1 MKLDFETVIA
11 VDTSWMAVKAIPNHA
26 EIAGEL
32 MFRKIFELAPSAVNM
47 YSFGPEFDGKEE
59 ELFQS
64 AVFKRHAKGVVM
76 MLNMVI
82 NMIGPG
88 LEPAIKVLTKLGTRH
103 ISYGV
108 LPAHYGIVGRGLLHA
123 LETALG
129 PKKWTPAVERG
140 WTQVYG
146 FISTAMM
153 AGANNHLQRTLL
165 RSERVPTRKNV
176 ARNSPKLDRPVT
188 SSVLRRLTGT
198 KSEPSRKLRE
208 MADLIDKELFIL
220 EEKEDDEMLDSGRWL
235 PRLIS
240 GEVNYMRMVESVY
253 TSWDIIKR
261 IPNYAEVAGVLLFRN
276 IFEIAPEARAMFPV
290 AGQYEMDDDAI
301 FEDCTFVVH
310 AKSVASMLDVVVNML
325 GPDLTPVMETLE
337 DLGARHVRYNVAA
350 AHYPI
355 VGEALLKTLET
366 ALGNDVWTPTVQE
379 GWQGVYEFISSS
391 MQKGADDLLKEDV
404 EAYLDC
410 NSFDNLQIRS
420 FYHSWFFVKWGYNV
434 GVVLIIA
441 NAQVYTTFL
450 KCEYAHVDEISLMKV
465 GNFAEALYFK
475 GSYASQEKQIG
486 MVGRNQHDREYLAT
500 SIGRKQLSYLQMTQL
515 SINICHVDSGAFMAG
530 QLSN

>member
-1 MKLDFETVIA
+1 MNLDFETVIA
-11 VDTSWMAVKAIPNHA
+11 VDTSWLIIKAIPNHA

-47 YSFGPEFDGKEE
+47 YSFGPEFDGKED

-64 AVFKRHAKGVVM
+64 AVFKRHAIGVVS
-76 MLNMVI
+76 MLDSVV

-88 LEPAIKVLTKLGTRH
+88 LEPATKVLAKLGTRH
-103 ISYGV
+103 ITYGV

-153 AGANNHLQRTLL
+153 AGANSHLQRTVI
-165 RSERVPTRKNV
+165 RSEIVPTHKNV
-176 ARNSPKLDRPVT
+176 AHNSQEPDLPVT

-198 KSEPSRKLRE
+198 KSESSRKLQDV
-208 MADLIDKELFIL
+208 ADMIDKELCIID
-220 EEKEDDEMLDSGRWL
+220 EEDNGPL

-261 IPNYAEVAGVLLFRN
+261 IPNYNEVAGVLLFRN
-276 IFEIAPEARAMFPV
+276 VFEIAPEARALFPF
-290 AGQYEMDDDAI
+290 AGKYDINDDAI
-301 FEDCTFVVH
+301 FEDRTFLVH
-310 AKSVASMLDVVVNML
+310 ARSVVSMLDVVVNML

-337 DLGARHVRYNVAA
+337 DLGARHVRYDVVPE
-350 AHYPI
+350 HYPI

-391 MQKGADDLLKEDV
+391 MLKGAADLLNED
-404 EAYLDC
+404 
-410 NSFDNLQIRS
+410 
-420 FYHSWFFVKWGYNV
+420 
-434 GVVLIIA
+434 
-441 NAQVYTTFL
+441 
-450 KCEYAHVDEISLMKV
+450 
-465 GNFAEALYFK
+465 
-475 GSYASQEKQIG
+475 
-486 MVGRNQHDREYLAT
+486 
-500 SIGRKQLSYLQMTQL
+500 
-515 SINICHVDSGAFMAG
+515 INTCLEV
-530 QLSN
+530 